1 MGLKE
6 AFQKAA
12 IAAFNAAGN
21 VKKSA
26 VYTSNPNPTYDTS
39 SGVVTEDPT
48 NYSVTAIREDFKFN
62 DVDGDRV
69 KPEDTKWLVLYS
81 QLEIA
86 LKENDYIT
94 IDSKRWNVV
103 SWQLDPAD
111 AVWTIHVRQ

>member
-26 VYTSNPNPTYDTS
+26 VYTSNPNPTYTPS
-39 SGVVTEDPT
+39 TGYVTEIPT

-62 DVDGDRV
+62 DIDGDKV
-69 KPEDTKWLVLYS
+69 KPEDTKWLILYS
-81 QLEIA
+81 ELEIA
-86 LKENDYIT
+86 LKENDYVT
-94 IDSKRWNVV
+94 IDSIRWNVV